1 MTKISSLENKVKRI
15 VFYAVIALNLFLINV
30 LIADEYSGPFQKSKS
45 FFAKIV
51 KDYKLLTVFKKN
63 YKLDFGQGPECNSA
77 LDFYPFEVSA
87 VVFSLQ
93 RQEIDFIAKWK
104 HCLKIN

>member
-1 MTKISSLENKVKRI
+1 MFLLQTNIQDPSR
-15 VFYAVIALNLFLINV
+15 NLR
-30 LIADEYSGPFQKSKS
+30 GS

-63 YKLDFGQGPECNSA
+63 YKLDFRQGPEFNSA
-77 LDFYPFEVSA
+77 LGFYPFEVSA

-93 RQEIDFIAKWK
+93 RQETDFIAKWK